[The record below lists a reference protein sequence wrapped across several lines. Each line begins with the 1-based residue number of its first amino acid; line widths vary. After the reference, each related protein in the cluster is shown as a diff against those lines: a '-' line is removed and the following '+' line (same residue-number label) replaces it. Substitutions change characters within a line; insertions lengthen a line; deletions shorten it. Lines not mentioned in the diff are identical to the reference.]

1 VTLGDLVLDVVVR
14 LLGQFAPASDTP
26 GTVRF
31 RQGGS
36 AANAAR
42 VVAHLGGGAVFVGA
56 IGRDAWGR
64 VLERALA
71 DAGVTLHVVR
81 VAVPT
86 ARITVLVEPD
96 GERSFVTERSAADQL
111 TAEHLRP
118 AWFRG
123 ASALH
128 LPAYSLLAEPLAGAA
143 TTAVQLT
150 RAAGGIV
157 SVDLASSRPLL
168 SAGRAAA
175 WQRLA
180 AIEPD
185 VLFGNAGEAATLLG
199 RRPRDRLLELA
210 PVVIIKRGTAGCDVL
225 AGRRGER
232 GRCATGQ
239 RLGLAVPTHAFA
251 VTDTTGAGDAFDA
264 GFLLDWC
271 VRGRVEG
278 AGAGRERA
286 LWAAARAG
294 HRAAARHLRAGLP
307 ELRI

>member
-36 AANAAR
+36 AANVAR

-64 VLERALA
+64 VLERSLS
-71 DAGVTLHVVR
+71 DAGVAVHVVR

-96 GERSFVTERSAADQL
+96 GERSFITERSAADQL
-111 TAEHLRP
+111 AAEHLRP

-143 TTAVQLT
+143 TAAVRLT

-157 SVDLASSRPLL
+157 SVDLASTRPLL
-168 SAGRAAA
+168 TAGRAAA

-185 VLFGNAGEAATLLG
+185 LLFGNAGEAAALLG
-199 RRPRDRLLELA
+199 RRPPDRLLELA
-210 PVVIIKRGTAGCDVL
+210 PVVIIKRGAAGCDVL
-225 AGRRGER
+225 AARRGER
-232 GRCATGQ
+232 GRRAAGQ
-239 RLGLAVPTHAFA
+239 GLALVVPTHAFA

-271 VRGRVEG
+271 AGRSGDVT
-278 AGAGRERA
+278 AAGRERT
-286 LWAAARAG
+286 LRAAARAG
-294 HRAAARHLRAGLP
+294 HRAAARHLRGGLP
-307 ELRI
+307 EVRI